1 MGFYLI
7 IGILILTILLSINI
21 WKKSKRT
28 RYRKIMVLIVLWII
42 VLLLELIFINIY
54 FATQF

>member
-7 IGILILTILLSINI
+7 IGILILTVLLSINI

-28 RYRKIMVLIVLWII
+28 RYRKIMVLIVLWIV
-42 VLLLELIFINIY
+42 VLILELIFINIY
-54 FATQF
+54 FSTQF